1 MYEMSVCMCAK
12 QQTNDLYIII
22 CNCIYIVV
30 IDCGWNNNVTE
41 GILSALSKSVCRSA
55 NLVSS
60 VKVNISNN
68 NRGPR
73 QCTLCTLHMQV
84 KSEFLQLLLKN
95 KLTDFIASVS
105 EAVSGIFLPPPKLRP
120 QKNNNVY

>member
-41 GILSALSKSVCRSA
+41 GILSALSKSVCGSA

-73 QCTLCTLHMQV
+73 QCTLCTLHMHLTYAGKIRISPVIV
-84 KSEFLQLLLKN
+84 KKQANRLH
-95 KLTDFIASVS
+95 
-105 EAVSGIFLPPPKLRP
+105 R
-120 QKNNNVY
+120 